1 MSARRPARGRRRGGD
16 GGGAA
21 RRRAPLARRIELAL
35 AVLCAA
41 VAATI
46 WLGALASRPATSAAQ
61 GAGPTGGASAPGGG
75 AGATAAPGG
84 SRARLIAEG
93 RRLFLSGCSSCHGDD
108 ARGIPGTAPSLRGVG
123 AASADFYVRTG
134 RMPLQDPHDQP
145 QRKES
150 FYDAHEIDAL
160 VAYVG
165 SFGGP
170 PIPRVDPA
178 AGDLAEGLQVFGEQC
193 AGCHQIVG
201 RGGITTGAWIPG
213 LQDASAVDVAEALT
227 IGPYVMP
234 SLRSQLTA
242 RQVDSLARYVLWT
255 RQPDD
260 VGGWGIGHIGP
271 VPEGM
276 VAWLLA
282 GTALLLTIRLIG
294 ERTTR

>member
-1 MSARRPARGRRRGGD
+1 MSGRSPRSLPGR
-16 GGGAA
+16 
-21 RRRAPLARRIELAL
+21 LASAL
-35 AVLCAA
+35 AGRTPLLPRRLRVGLAFGCAL
-41 VAATI
+41 VAAALA
-46 WLGALASRPATSAAQ
+46 LGALASRPPAVGAQ
-61 GAGPTGGASAPGGG
+61 DGDVAGGAPATTSGG
-75 AGATAAPGG
+75 APATAAQ
-84 SRARLIAEG
+84 RAEG
-93 RRLFLSGCSSCHGDD
+93 RRLFLAGCASCHGED
-108 ARGIPGTAPSLRGVG
+108 ARGIADVAPSLRGVG
-123 AASADFYVRTG
+123 AASADFYLRTG
-134 RMPLQDPHDQP
+134 RMPLEDPQDEPR
-145 QRKES
+145 RKES
-150 FYDAHEIDAL
+150 FYDRRQIAAL

-170 PIPRVDPA
+170 PIPQVDPA
-178 AGDLAEGLQVFGEQC
+178 AGSLSQGFRLFAENC

-213 LQDASAVDVAEALT
+213 LQEASPLDVAEAVE

-234 SLRSQLTA
+234 VFGDRLTD
-242 RQVDSLARYVLWT
+242 RQVDSLARYVRWT

-260 VGGWGIGHIGP
+260 AGGWGIGHIGP